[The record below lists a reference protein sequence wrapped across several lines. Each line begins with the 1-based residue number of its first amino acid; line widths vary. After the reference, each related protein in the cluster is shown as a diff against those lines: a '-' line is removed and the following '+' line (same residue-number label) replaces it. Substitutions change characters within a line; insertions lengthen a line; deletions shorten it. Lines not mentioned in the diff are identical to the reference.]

1 MPKISIEVDQD
12 TLEFL
17 EWYAKL
23 EKNPLQE
30 FMLHDVLSG
39 INSGIDIRRTKV
51 FSFGK
56 NAYVTIPE
64 KFDKVIEKIKD
75 L

>member
-1 MPKISIEVDQD
+1 LPKIEIEVDPEI
-12 TLEFL
+12 LEFL
-17 EWYAKL
+17 EWYAKM
-23 EKNPLQE
+23 EKQSLQE

-51 FSFGK
+51 FSFEK

-64 KFDKVIEKIKD
+64 KFDKAIENIKD